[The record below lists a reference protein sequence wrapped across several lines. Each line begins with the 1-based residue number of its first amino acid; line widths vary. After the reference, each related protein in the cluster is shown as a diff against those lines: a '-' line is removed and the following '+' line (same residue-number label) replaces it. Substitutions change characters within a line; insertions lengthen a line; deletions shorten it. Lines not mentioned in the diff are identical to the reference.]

1 MGLDAVPQTL
11 QNGRSWLMTLVVCCH
26 SSGPVLFIDAQSA
39 PLPQKQTAATP
50 TSKCMKINN
59 TYSQETVQN

>member
-11 QNGRSWLMTLVVCCH
+11 QNRRSWLMTLVVCCH

-50 TSKCMKINN
+50 TSKRMKIN